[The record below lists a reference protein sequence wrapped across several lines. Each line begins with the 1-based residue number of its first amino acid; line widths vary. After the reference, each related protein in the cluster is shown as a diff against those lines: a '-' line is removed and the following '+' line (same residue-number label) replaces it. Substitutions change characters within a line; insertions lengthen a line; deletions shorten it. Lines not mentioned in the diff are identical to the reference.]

1 MAGNSNVI
9 ADLPPLVWRGL
20 VAPPYEVVTFEF
32 SNTLPAREV
41 PYVDGDVHDSTGRR
55 SFPMT
60 ARLFFLNTLGEE
72 RVMFP
77 DYWEEWRAQ
86 LDGDPGELVHPVLG
100 QITARVQN
108 AKGEI
113 RATTRSGIIVDIAWI
128 ETNTDP
134 ATLNFL
140 ADLGGD
146 PTTIADA
153 ADIAAAAFGVTYP
166 TGLPQTSLK
175 TAWQALRPGLFAP
188 TSTTADAMLK
198 LLGIVGKM
206 IAALEVLSDPGAWVA
221 LDLLLAFFSAMKDQE
236 QAVIRAARPTAKEV
250 QFRETT
256 LDEFATRKGNTLN
269 EVMGL
274 NLFALRSPAVLRGTT
289 LTYFA

>member
-1 MAGNSNVI
+1 MAGSSNII

-20 VAPPYEVVTFEF
+20 VAPPYEVVTFEL
-32 SNTLPAREV
+32 SNTLPVREV

-77 DYWEEWRAQ
+77 DYWEEWRVQ

-100 QITARVQN
+100 QLTARIQN
-108 AKGEI
+108 AKREI
-113 RATTRSGIIVDIAWI
+113 RATTRAGIIVDIAWI

-146 PTTIADA
+146 PTPIAEA
-153 ADIAAAAFGVTYP
+153 ADIAAANFGVTYP
-166 TGLPQTSLK
+166 AGLPQTTLK
-175 TAWQALRPGLFAP
+175 DAWQALRPGLFAP
-188 TSTTADAMLK
+188 TSTMSDALLK
-198 LLGIVGKM
+198 LLGIVDKM
-206 IAALEVLSDPGAWVA
+206 IAAVEAILDPLAWVP
-221 LDLLLAFFSAMKDQE
+221 LELLLAFFSALKGQQE
-236 QAVIRAARPTAKEV
+236 AVARAARPTGK
-250 QFRETT
+250 
-256 LDEFATRKGNTLN
+256 
-269 EVMGL
+269 
-274 NLFALRSPAVLRGTT
+274 
-289 LTYFA
+289 